1 MLPAQRLHATEAFSN
16 CGLFRSLPSTV
27 NVKRVTMLI
36 RSTSSVDGCNRILL
50 TTFDLLCLNATEDFS
65 NCGLFRSL
73 PLTVKHQTRD
83 LLIRHLSS
91 VDGCLRRIAAQS
103 VSVIYIADNYA
114 AVACLQQRYDNGVV
128 LSKLE
133 QDMHYDS
140 DLRFVVGTPA

>member
-1 MLPAQRLHATEAFSN
+1 
-16 CGLFRSLPSTV
+16 
-27 NVKRVTMLI
+27 
-36 RSTSSVDGCNRILL
+36 VDGCNRILL

-114 AVACLQQRYDNGVV
+114 AVACLQQRYDNVVV

>member
-1 MLPAQRLHATEAFSN
+1 MVYVGIIAISCKFACKLQA
-16 CGLFRSLPSTV
+16 
-27 NVKRVTMLI
+27 
-36 RSTSSVDGCNRILL
+36 VD
-50 TTFDLLCLNATEDFS
+50 A
-65 NCGLFRSL
+65 
-73 PLTVKHQTRD
+73 
-83 LLIRHLSS
+83 
-91 VDGCLRRIAAQS
+91 LRRIAAQS